1 MKNRLRHYR
10 APLLSKGK
18 IWYVYYYCLNPETGK
33 MQMFKDKG
41 GLNYKELRN
50 NKKARLDIA
59 NEIIR
64 SYTERLRAGWS
75 PFTEQNAPE
84 DTYDKLKYTPAYKV
98 LEQFYQLKKTTLKR
112 RTWQSYKYSL
122 DTFGNWLKTTG
133 RQSIEISQ
141 LTTRHITE
149 YTDSLIKSGKLGNK
163 SINNHINNLGVLF
176 NMAVERELITKSPL
190 RVYKPLPEETGKNF
204 PFSEAQKQKLKKQ
217 ILSDDPALWLFVK
230 GIYHLFIRPIELL
243 RIKVGDVDLRTGQ
256 IIIHS
261 SAGKN
266 KRQLPVQ
273 IPDSFIDEIKAL
285 ELHRYPEDY
294 YLFGKCTTHIGHKHD
309 IGPSNKPYGRNAI
322 TVRHTAI
329 MKACGLTDSK
339 YSMYGWKHTGNID
352 SFLAGVDIYD
362 LMRQNRHHSI
372 EQTMTYLRSLGLRPN
387 INYSTKAPKL

>member
-75 PFTEQNAPE
+75 PFAEQNAPE

-112 RTWQSYKYSL
+112 RTWQGYKYSL

-176 NMAVERELITKSPL
+176 NMA
-190 RVYKPLPEETGKNF
+190 
-204 PFSEAQKQKLKKQ
+204 
-217 ILSDDPALWLFVK
+217 
-230 GIYHLFIRPIELL
+230 
-243 RIKVGDVDLRTGQ
+243 
-256 IIIHS
+256 
-261 SAGKN
+261 
-266 KRQLPVQ
+266 
-273 IPDSFIDEIKAL
+273 
-285 ELHRYPEDY
+285 
-294 YLFGKCTTHIGHKHD
+294 
-309 IGPSNKPYGRNAI
+309 
-322 TVRHTAI
+322 
-329 MKACGLTDSK
+329 
-339 YSMYGWKHTGNID
+339 
-352 SFLAGVDIYD
+352 
-362 LMRQNRHHSI
+362 
-372 EQTMTYLRSLGLRPN
+372 
-387 INYSTKAPKL
+387 